1 MQDPN
6 NKLDIS
12 AISFDDM
19 LGDGLQGTQEE
30 VTEPTIEEEVQE
42 EVDNEVEEVVA
53 KESEQ
58 VDETVDEEETEEPE
72 EETQELEFSVATEI
86 AQTLGFELENE
97 YADTVEGLTEFV
109 RDLSQDAAEDQIS
122 NLFEQYPE
130 VQKHLDYLMSGGN
143 SEEFFEAYNPQTD
156 FNNIEIGEGDV
167 QTQRA
172 VLAQYF
178 AAKGHDQEFIQEILD
193 TYEDNGKLYNKSTQ
207 AKGEIAEAQEIY
219 RQQLLQEQEAK
230 FQEEMKQNEEF
241 WEGVADTIDSGN
253 EFAGIRI
260 PDKQK
265 GKFFDYISEPIGPN
279 GETQRD
285 LDYEEAD
292 INMKLAMDYLVYN
305 GFNLND
311 IIDTKARTKSAE
323 GLRNRIVSN
332 QERVKSA
339 RKTQRRTNTFDPED
353 LDINALLQ

>member
-19 LGDGLQGTQEE
+19 LGDGLQA
-30 VTEPTIEEEVQE
+30 VQE
-42 EVDNEVEEVVA
+42 EVEEPVVEAE
-53 KESEQ
+53 EQ
-58 VDETVDEEETEEPE
+58 VEEPE
-72 EETQELEFSVATEI
+72 EEVEEQVVDEELEEAPEVDEEVEEEVPEVTASVASEI
-86 AQTLGFELENE
+86 AGTLGFELDNE

-109 RDLSQDAAEDQIS
+109 RDLSQEAAEDQIS
-122 NLFEQYPE
+122 SLFEQYPE
-130 VQKHLDYLMSGGN
+130 VQKHLDYLMSGGS
-143 SEEFFEAYNPQTD
+143 SEAFFEAYNPQTD
-156 FNNIEIGEGDV
+156 FDNIEVAENDV
-167 QTQRA
+167 QMQKA
-172 VLAQYF
+172 VLSQYF
-178 AAKGHDQEFIQEILD
+178 AAKGHDQEFIQEIIE
-193 TYEDNGKLYNKSTQ
+193 TYEDNGKLYSKATI
-207 AKGEIAEAQEIY
+207 AKDEIAEAQKVY
-219 RQQLLQEQEAK
+219 REQLLQEQQQKFEA
-230 FQEEMKQNEEF
+230 EVEQNEKF
-241 WEGVADTIDSGN
+241 WESVADTIESGN

-265 GKFFDYISEPIGPN
+265 SKFFDYISEPVGPN

-285 LDYEEAD
+285 LDYEESD
-292 INMKLAMDYLVYN
+292 INVKLAIDYLMYN

-323 GLRNRIVSN
+323 SLRNRIVSN